1 LSGKD
6 KAMTMHTM
14 SDAERIAYLEA
25 QVAKLRKANESKLTI
40 KVSKAGA
47 VSVYGLQKWPVTLY
61 ASQWERLIG
70 VMDNITAFIEANR
83 DQLSDKNAE

>member
-1 LSGKD
+1 M
-6 KAMTMHTM
+6 ATIHQM

-25 QVAKLRKANESKLTI
+25 TIAKMRQAQASKLTI

-61 ASQWERLIG
+61 RGQWERLLS
-70 VMDNITAFIEANR
+70 VADNIRAFIEANS
-83 DQLSDKNAE
+83 DQLATKDSE